1 VKYINESNDTSE
13 IKLSKVA
20 TDFYKGSKRMASS
33 FKKDGGYWDSNTE
46 MSARAF
52 ACYVMDRLPYR
63 SDYLVG
69 HAESA
74 VDVTADKDGN
84 PEIVFAYPKGEE
96 RAAINAAFD
105 EIVADLKKERRL
117 THEDKAPSVL
127 GRLKEAQ
134 TRDFGPNTVDPPA
147 KTKTANQEL

>member
-1 VKYINESNDTSE
+1 MKYINEMNGKSD
-13 IKLSKVA
+13 IRLSKVK
-20 TDFYKGSKRMASS
+20 TDFYKGSKQMTSS

-52 ACYVMDRLPYR
+52 ACYVLDRLPCR
-63 SDYLVG
+63 SDYLAG

-74 VDVTADKDGN
+74 VNIAAGKDGN

-105 EIVADLKKERRL
+105 EIVADLKKERCL
-117 THEDKAPSVL
+117 THEDKVPSVL
-127 GRLKEAQ
+127 GRLKDAQ
-134 TRDFGPNTVDPPA
+134 EKGCEPGAADLPV